1 MTGDVSRMRLGRS
14 QPNCARALVCAAMGA
29 SLALASPGWADN
41 DGGEGG
47 EGDDDNSIHITST
60 GDHDELEIAGE
71 IPASCAFTQLPTE
84 TNLGAAATNLQKDV
98 GLLGFTCNLAELST
112 VNISV
117 KSQYGAL
124 KRTGG
129 SETITYQARWAAAP
143 ALASFTAA
151 SVWFPGPFAFT
162 ALTAANGVQK
172 SGQLTIKLTGAPSY
186 AGNYSDTLTFTVA
199 P

>member
-14 QPNCARALVCAAMGA
+14 QPNCARAVVCAALGA

-41 DGGEGG
+41 GGGEGG
-47 EGDDDNSIHITST
+47 NDNNAHITAT

-71 IPASCAFTQLPTE
+71 IPATCAFTQLPTE
-84 TNLGAAATNLQKDV
+84 TSLGAAAANLQRDV
-98 GLLGFTCNLAELST
+98 GLLGFTCNLAVLST
-112 VNISV
+112 INITV
-117 KSQYGAL
+117 KSAYGAL

-151 SVWFPGPFAFT
+151 SAWFPGPFAFT
-162 ALTAANGVQK
+162 ALTAANGVAQ
-172 SGQLTIKLTGAPSY
+172 SGQLTIKLTGTPSF